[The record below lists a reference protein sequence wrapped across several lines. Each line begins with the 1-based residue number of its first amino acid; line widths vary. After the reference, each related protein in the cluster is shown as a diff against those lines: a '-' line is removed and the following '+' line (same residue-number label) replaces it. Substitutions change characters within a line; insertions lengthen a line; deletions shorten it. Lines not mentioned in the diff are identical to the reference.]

1 MKTQYQMGVSV
12 MNYLQGLG
20 INMITIGK
28 AIEDKSLEQSYRLI
42 TENPQITKEEFLRE
56 MQIEEWEDYRLI
68 LKKQKTLS
76 V

>member
-28 AIEDKSLEQSYRLI
+28 AIEDKSLEQSYRSI

-56 MQIEEWEDYRLI
+56 MQIEEWED
-68 LKKQKTLS
+68 
-76 V
+76 

>member
-56 MQIEEWEDYRLI
+56 MQIEELED
-68 LKKQKTLS
+68 
-76 V
+76 

>member
-56 MQIEEWEDYRLI
+56 MQIEEWED
-68 LKKQKTLS
+68 
-76 V
+76 